1 MGRHKQLSREEVLSA
16 INEAFIKRGLPPTI
30 EELRQALGVGSTR
43 TVLRYLQ
50 WLEAEGDIE
59 RWKGARGLRPLRSDI
74 STVQTRAVPVV
85 GQAPAG
91 PLVLAEQNID
101 GWVQMPKKIARPGS
115 EYFLLRVRGD
125 SMNRAKVAGEKI
137 EDSDLVLVRQQATAN
152 GGDIVVA
159 LIDGEATIKRFAR
172 APSYF
177 VLKPDSTSAEH
188 RPIVVD
194 RDFHIQGI
202 VVRVLKRGSA
212 IID

>member
-1 MGRHKQLSREEVLSA
+1 MGRRKQLSREEVLSA
-16 INEAFIKRGLPPTI
+16 INEALIKRGFPPTI

-43 TVLRYLQ
+43 TVLRYLR
-50 WLEAEGDIE
+50 WLEEEGDIE
-59 RWKGARGLRPLRSDI
+59 RWEGARGLRPLRSDI

-91 PLVLAEQNID
+91 PLLLAEQNID
-101 GWVQMPKKIARPGS
+101 GWVQMSKKIARPSS
-115 EYFLLRVRGD
+115 ECFLLRVRGN
-125 SMNRAKVAGEKI
+125 SMNKAKVAGEKI
-137 EDSDLVLVRQQATAN
+137 EDGDLVLVRRQATAN
-152 GGDIVVA
+152 DGDIVVA

-172 APSYF
+172 ASGYF
-177 VLKPDSTSAEH
+177 VLKPDSTNAEH

-194 RDFHIQGI
+194 RDFYIQGI